1 MGKRD
6 FSRREAKKPK
16 KGIKKPQTTIF
27 EPQENEAKKN
37 LPRPKNS
44 IRLSCI
50 ADIVCRIW

>member
-27 EPQENEAKKN
+27 EPQENVEIIKKGKKEPTEAEE
-37 LPRPKNS
+37 
-44 IRLSCI
+44 
-50 ADIVCRIW
+50 